1 MKKGMRNRP
10 SSTRCLRV
18 GRLGPS
24 KGREPQTR
32 TYSTTPRLCEQPDS
46 RVGAPLASSRDVV
59 AGSRVQKGSYPDVQL
74 GAFILLSLKDF
85 GRCIGGA
92 PTPRGQGLSWLVEIP
107 KSKICEAE
115 EQALHQ
121 SGTGKCNGCRVP
133 WKQRPHRASLATQ
146 SCLPA

>member
-1 MKKGMRNRP
+1 MRNRP
-10 SSTRCLRV
+10 SSTRCLSV

-32 TYSTTPRLCEQPDS
+32 TYNTTPRLCEQPES
-46 RVGAPLASSRDVV
+46 CVGALLASSRDVV

-74 GAFILLSLKDF
+74 RAFILLSLKDF
-85 GRCIGGA
+85 GSCIRGA
-92 PTPRGQGLSWLVEIP
+92 PTPCGQGLSWLVEIP

-121 SGTGKCNGCRVP
+121 SGTCKYGGRRVP